1 VSVNP
6 GRYQLNQN
14 YPNPFSPSTSIKY
27 YVPQSG
33 HITTNIYYVM
43 GQKIET
49 RVDANISAETH
60 EVRWAP
66 KNLASGVYL

>member
-1 VSVNP
+1 MENEFLKKVIA
-6 GRYQLNQN
+6 LNRSLIN
-14 YPNPFSPSTSIKY
+14 PSTMIKY